1 MDGARRT
8 GGSRGL
14 IRLLD
19 SHGAEI
25 TADLRRFYGV
35 DVLDWF
41 RGRHSARY
49 VLALIGT
56 LPDDSATVAAM
67 RGGREALG
75 WDAGTY
81 VLADLVD
88 AVQALTHVQ
97 VAKAAKNPRTVERP
111 KPYPRPYAKK
121 ARRPTGASNPFSAAL
136 QREVGEGGGPAVA
149 EPLSPHAETFRLPA
163 AVLARSAAPE
173 RPAPVRLT

>member
-1 MDGARRT
+1 MDGAGRA
-8 GGSRGL
+8 GGSAGL

-19 SHGAEI
+19 RHGAEI
-25 TADLRRFYGV
+25 AADLRRFCGV
-35 DVLDWF
+35 DVLDF
-41 RGRHSARY
+41 VRGRHSARY

-67 RGGREALG
+67 RGGREAAG
-75 WDAGTY
+75 WDAKAY

-97 VAKAAKNPRTVERP
+97 VAKASKNPRSVERP

-121 ARRPTGASNPFSAAL
+121 SRRPTGADNPFAAAL
-136 QREVGEGGGPAVA
+136 RREVGEGGGPAVA
-149 EPLSPHAETFRLPA
+149 EPLSPLAETFRLPA
-163 AVLARSAAPE
+163 AVLARSTAPV

>member
-1 MDGARRT
+1 MDAGGRA
-8 GGSRGL
+8 GGSAGL

-19 SHGAEI
+19 KHGAEI
-25 TADLRRFYGV
+25 TADLRRYCGT

-41 RGRHSARY
+41 RGRHSARFI
-49 VLALIGT
+49 LALIGT
-56 LPDDSATVAAM
+56 LPDDSATVAAL

-75 WDAGTY
+75 WDARTY

-97 VAKAAKNPRTVERP
+97 VAKAAKNPRSVERP
-111 KPYPRPYAKK
+111 KPYPRPYAGKP
-121 ARRPTGASNPFSAAL
+121 RRPTGTSPFAAAL
-136 QREVGEGGGPAVA
+136 QREVGEGGGPVLA
-149 EPLSPHAETFRLPA
+149 ETTPLAETFRLPA
-163 AVLARSAAPE
+163 AVLARSTAQT

>member
-1 MDGARRT
+1 MDGAGRA
-8 GGSRGL
+8 GGSVGL

-19 SHGAEI
+19 KHGAEI
-25 TADLRRFYGV
+25 TADLRRYCGV
-35 DVLDWF
+35 DILDWF
-41 RGRHSARY
+41 RGRHSARL

-56 LPDDSATVAAM
+56 LPDDSATLAAL

-75 WDAGTY
+75 WDAATY

-97 VAKAAKNPRTVERP
+97 VAKGAKNPRSVERP
-111 KPYPRPYAKK
+111 KPYPRPYAKR
-121 ARRPTGASNPFSAAL
+121 AGRPSGINPFAAAL

-149 EPLSPHAETFRLPA
+149 EPAAPLAETFRLPA
-163 AVLARSAAPE
+163 AVLARSAAPG

>member
-1 MDGARRT
+1 M
-8 GGSRGL
+8 
-14 IRLLD
+14 
-19 SHGAEI
+19 
-25 TADLRRFYGV
+25 
-35 DVLDWF
+35 DVLDF
-41 RGRHSARY
+41 VRGRHSARY

-56 LPDDSATVAAM
+56 LPDDSATLAAL

-75 WDAGTY
+75 WDAATY

-97 VAKAAKNPRTVERP
+97 VAKASKNPRSVEKP
-111 KPYPRPYAKK
+111 QPYPRPYAKR
-121 ARRPTGASNPFSAAL
+121 ARRSSGASNPFSAAL

-149 EPLSPHAETFRLPA
+149 EPSSPLAETFRLPA
-163 AVLARSAAPE
+163 AVLARSTAPE

>member
-1 MDGARRT
+1 MDGAGRP
-8 GGSRGL
+8 GGSRSL

-19 SHGAEI
+19 EHGAQI
-25 TADLRRFYGV
+25 TADLRRYCGV
-35 DVLDWF
+35 DVLDWV

-56 LPDDSATVAAM
+56 LPDDSATMAAV

-75 WDAGTY
+75 WDAKAY

-97 VAKAAKNPRTVERP
+97 VAKASKNPRTVERP
-111 KPYPRPYAKK
+111 KPYPRPYAK
-121 ARRPTGASNPFSAAL
+121 RTGRPTGTSNPFAAAL
-136 QREVGEGGGPAVA
+136 RGEVGDGGGPAVA
-149 EPLSPHAETFRLPA
+149 EASAPLAETFRLPA

>member
-1 MDGARRT
+1 MDGAGRA
-8 GGSRGL
+8 GGSAGL

-19 SHGAEI
+19 EHGAQI
-25 TADLRRFYGV
+25 TADLRRYCGV
-35 DVLDWF
+35 DVLDF
-41 RGRHSARY
+41 VRGRRSARY

-56 LPDDSATVAAM
+56 LPDDSATMAAV

-75 WDAGTY
+75 WDAKAY

-97 VAKAAKNPRTVERP
+97 VAKASKNPRSVERP
-111 KPYPRPYAKK
+111 KPYPRPYAKTS
-121 ARRPTGASNPFSAAL
+121 RRPTGTNPFAQAL

-149 EPLSPHAETFRLPA
+149 EPTTPLAETFRLPA
-163 AVLARSAAPE
+163 AVLARSAAQT

>member
-1 MDGARRT
+1 MDGEGRA
-8 GGSRGL
+8 GGSRSL

-19 SHGAEI
+19 EHGPQV
-25 TADLRRFYGV
+25 TADLRRYCGV
-35 DVLDWF
+35 DVLDWV
-41 RGRHSARY
+41 RGRHSARL

-56 LPDDSATVAAM
+56 LPDDSATVAAL

-75 WDAGTY
+75 WDARTY

-97 VAKAAKNPRTVERP
+97 VAKVSKNPRTVERP
-111 KPYPRPYAKK
+111 KPYPRPYAK
-121 ARRPTGASNPFSAAL
+121 RTGRPTATNPFAQAL

-149 EPLSPHAETFRLPA
+149 EPPSPLAETFRLPA
-163 AVLARSAAPE
+163 AVLARSAAPM

>member
-1 MDGARRT
+1 MDGAGRA
-8 GGSRGL
+8 GGSRSL

-19 SHGAEI
+19 EHGAQI
-25 TADLRRFYGV
+25 TADLRRYCGV
-35 DVLDWF
+35 DVLDWI

-56 LPDDSATVAAM
+56 LPDDSATLAAI

-75 WDAGTY
+75 WGPQTY

-97 VAKAAKNPRTVERP
+97 VAKASKNPRTVERP
-111 KPYPRPYAKK
+111 KPYPRPYAKTS
-121 ARRPTGASNPFSAAL
+121 RRPTGTNPFAAAL
-136 QREVGEGGGPAVA
+136 QREVGEGGGPAVTETSA
-149 EPLSPHAETFRLPA
+149 PLAETFRLPA

>member
-1 MDGARRT
+1 MDGAGRA
-8 GGSRGL
+8 GGSRSL

-19 SHGAEI
+19 EHGAQI
-25 TADLRRFYGV
+25 TADLRRYCGV
-35 DVLDWF
+35 DVLDWV

-56 LPDDSATVAAM
+56 LPDDSATVAAL

-75 WDAGTY
+75 WSAGTY

-97 VAKAAKNPRTVERP
+97 VAKASKNPRSVAAP
-111 KPYPRPYAKK
+111 KPYPRPYAK
-121 ARRPTGASNPFSAAL
+121 RTGRPTGTNPFAAAL
-136 QREVGEGGGPAVA
+136 QREVGEGGGPAVTETSA
-149 EPLSPHAETFRLPA
+149 PLAETFRLPA
-163 AVLARSAAPE
+163 AVLARSDAQM

>member
-1 MDGARRT
+1 MDGGGRA

-19 SHGAEI
+19 KYGAEV
-25 TADLRRFYGV
+25 TADLRRFCGM

-41 RGRHSARY
+41 RGRCSARLI
-49 VLALIGT
+49 LALIGT
-56 LPDDSATVAAM
+56 LPDDSATVAAL

-75 WDAGTY
+75 WDARTY

-97 VAKAAKNPRTVERP
+97 VAKASKNPRSVEKP
-111 KPYPRPYAKK
+111 SPYPRPYAKK
-121 ARRPTGASNPFSAAL
+121 SRRPTGTNPFSAAL
-136 QREVGEGGGPAVA
+136 QREVGEGGGPVLA
-149 EPLSPHAETFRLPA
+149 EPSSPITDSFRLPA
-163 AVLARSAAPE
+163 AVLARSTAPA

>member
-1 MDGARRT
+1 MDGAGRA
-8 GGSRGL
+8 GGSRSL

-19 SHGAEI
+19 EHGAQI
-25 TADLRRFYGV
+25 TADLRRYCGV
-35 DVLDWF
+35 NVLDWV

-56 LPDDSATVAAM
+56 LPDDSATMAAV

-75 WDAGTY
+75 WDARTY

-97 VAKAAKNPRTVERP
+97 VAKSAKNPRTVERP

-121 ARRPTGASNPFSAAL
+121 ARKAAGTSPFAAAL
-136 QREVGEGGGPAVA
+136 QREVGEGGGPVLA
-149 EPLSPHAETFRLPA
+149 EASTPLAETFRLPA
-163 AVLARSAAPE
+163 AVLARSAVPG

>member
-1 MDGARRT
+1 MDGGGRA
-8 GGSRGL
+8 GGSVGL

-19 SHGAEI
+19 KHGAEI
-25 TADLRRFYGV
+25 TADLRRYCGV

-41 RGRHSARY
+41 RGRHSARF

-56 LPDDSATVAAM
+56 LPDDSATVAAL

-75 WDAGTY
+75 WDARTY

-97 VAKAAKNPRTVERP
+97 VAKAAKNPRTVEKP
-111 KPYPRPYAKK
+111 SPYPRPYAKK
-121 ARRPTGASNPFSAAL
+121 SRRPTGTSPFAAAL
-136 QREVGEGGGPAVA
+136 QREVGEGGGPVLA
-149 EPLSPHAETFRLPA
+149 EPPSPLAETFRLPA
-163 AVLARSAAPE
+163 AVLARSTAPA

>member
-1 MDGARRT
+1 MDGGGRT

-19 SHGAEI
+19 EHGAQI
-25 TADLRRFYGV
+25 TADLRRYCGV
-35 DVLDWF
+35 DVLDWV
-41 RGRHSARY
+41 RGRHSARF

-56 LPDDSATVAAM
+56 FPDGSATVAAL

-75 WDAGTY
+75 WDARTY

-97 VAKAAKNPRTVERP
+97 VAKASKNPRAVESP
-111 KPYPRPYAKK
+111 KPYPRPYAK
-121 ARRPTGASNPFSAAL
+121 RNSRPTGTSPFAAAL
-136 QREVGEGGGPAVA
+136 QREVGEGGGPVLA
-149 EPLSPHAETFRLPA
+149 ESSTPLAETFSLPA
-163 AVLARSAAPE
+163 AVLARSAAPM

>member
-1 MDGARRT
+1 MDGAGRA
-8 GGSRGL
+8 GGSIGL

-19 SHGAEI
+19 KHGAEI
-25 TADLRRFYGV
+25 TADLRRFCGV
-35 DVLDWF
+35 DVLDWV
-41 RGRHSARY
+41 RGRHSARLI
-49 VLALIGT
+49 LALIGT
-56 LPDDSATVAAM
+56 LPDDCATLAAM

-75 WDAGTY
+75 WDARTY

-97 VAKAAKNPRTVERP
+97 VAKAVKNPRAVEKP
-111 KPYPRPYAKK
+111 TPYPRPYAKRT
-121 ARRPTGASNPFSAAL
+121 RRPADGNPFAAAL

-149 EPLSPHAETFRLPA
+149 LPSTPLAETFRLPA
-163 AVLARSAAPE
+163 AVLARSTAPM